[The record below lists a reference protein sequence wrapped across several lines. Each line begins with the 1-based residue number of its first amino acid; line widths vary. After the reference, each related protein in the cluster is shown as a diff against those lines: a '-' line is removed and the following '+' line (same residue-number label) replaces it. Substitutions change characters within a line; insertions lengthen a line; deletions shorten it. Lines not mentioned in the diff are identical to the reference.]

1 MPHKCAKFPPYSNA
15 IRKRMNE
22 GMERTIVLRVLTR
35 CSNVDQFVAT
45 FRRFSTDNAVFV
57 PTSNQRDVGSQA
69 EFSIRLV
76 DGEVALAGFGEICER
91 HATANNAF
99 GKPGILIDIR
109 ELTGDTDAVFQ
120 RMRAPAP
127 STDRVPDD
135 VPVAETNKIAASRA
149 DVADML
155 RPTSQ
160 TPPLLAA
167 PRASDPKIENIEKIE
182 IAPIADELDYVLKHA
197 FDKEIEQAAATEIA
211 ADDTAPVEI
220 HSTRP
225 PIATTLGVA
234 PLAPATFVTAPFVN
248 DTPVPRWPRA
258 SRPDNAARMVA
269 STAPQLANGSSDE
282 TDRPERTAMV
292 PLDRAS
298 GEPRPGPW
306 HAFVST
312 LARSVRGVRWWLR
325 RRRSTQQIRTPTAS

>member
-1 MPHKCAKFPPYSNA
+1 MKE
-15 IRKRMNE
+15 R
-22 GMERTIVLRVLTR
+22 MERTIVLRVLTR

-76 DGEVALAGFGEICER
+76 DGAIALAGVGEICER

-109 ELTGDTDAVFQ
+109 KLTGDTEPVFE
-120 RMRAPAP
+120 RMRAPTP

-149 DVADML
+149 DAADML

-160 TPPLLAA
+160 TPPLA
-167 PRASDPKIENIEKIE
+167 RASDPQIEKIMV
-182 IAPIADELDYVLKHA
+182 APIPDELDYVLKHA
-197 FDKEIEQAAATEIA
+197 FDAEIEQAAAVEVA

-220 HSTRP
+220 HSARP
-225 PIATTLGVA
+225 MIATTLGVA
-234 PLAPATFVTAPFVN
+234 PLAPATFVSAPFVN

-258 SRPDNAARMVA
+258 SRPDNAARIVA
-269 STAPQLANGSSDE
+269 STAPQLAEASSDE
-282 TDRPERTAMV
+282 RPERTAMV
-292 PLDRAS
+292 PLDRTS

-306 HAFVST
+306 QAFVAT

>member
-1 MPHKCAKFPPYSNA
+1 M
-15 IRKRMNE
+15 
-22 GMERTIVLRVLTR
+22 
-35 CSNVDQFVAT
+35 DQFVTT

-76 DGEVALAGFGEICER
+76 DGAIALAGFGEICER

-109 ELTGDTDAVFQ
+109 ELTGDTESVFKQ
-120 RMRAPAP
+120 MRAPTP
-127 STDRVPDD
+127 STDRIPAD

-149 DVADML
+149 DAADML

-160 TPPLLAA
+160 TPPLA
-167 PRASDPKIENIEKIE
+167 RASDPKIEKIQV
-182 IAPIADELDYVLKHA
+182 APLPDELDYVLKHA
-197 FDKEIEQAAATEIA
+197 FDNEIDQAAAVEIA

-248 DTPVPRWPRA
+248 DTPIPRWPRA
-258 SRPDNAARMVA
+258 SRPDNAARIVA
-269 STAPQLANGSSDE
+269 ATAPQLALGSDDGE
-282 TDRPERTAMV
+282 RPERTAMV
-292 PLDRAS
+292 PLDRTS

-306 HAFVST
+306 QAFVAT

>member
-15 IRKRMNE
+15 IRKRMKKR
-22 GMERTIVLRVLTR
+22 MDRTIVLRVLTR
-35 CSNVDQFVAT
+35 CSNVDQFVTT

-69 EFSIRLV
+69 EFSIQLV
-76 DGEVALAGFGEICER
+76 DGEVALAGIGEICER

-109 ELTGDTDAVFQ
+109 KLTGDTESVFE

-127 STDRVPDD
+127 STDRVPNN

-160 TPPLLAA
+160 TPPLLLAPAA
-167 PRASDPKIENIEKIE
+167 GESVQV
-182 IAPIADELDYVLKHA
+182 APIPDELDYVLKHA
-197 FDKEIEQAAATEIA
+197 FDDEIEQAAALEIA
-211 ADDTAPVEI
+211 ADETAPVEI
-220 HSTRP
+220 HSARP
-225 PIATTLGVA
+225 LIATTLGVA
-234 PLAPATFVTAPFVN
+234 PLAPATFVSAPFVN

-258 SRPDNAARMVA
+258 SRPDNAARIVE
-269 STAPQLANGSSDE
+269 STAPRLAEASSDD
-282 TDRPERTAMV
+282 DRPERTAMV
-292 PLDRAS
+292 PLDRTS
-298 GEPRPGPW
+298 GEPRIGPW
-306 HAFVST
+306 QAFVAT
-312 LARSVRGVRWWLR
+312 LARSVRSVRWWLR
-325 RRRSTQQIRTPTAS
+325 RRRSTQQIRTQQVRTPTAN

>member
-1 MPHKCAKFPPYSNA
+1 MDRS
-15 IRKRMNE
+15 
-22 GMERTIVLRVLTR
+22 IVLRVLTR

-76 DGEVALAGFGEICER
+76 DGAIALAGIGEICER

-109 ELTGDTDAVFQ
+109 TLTGDTESVFE
-120 RMRAPAP
+120 RMRAPTP

-149 DVADML
+149 DAADML
-155 RPTSQ
+155 RRTAE
-160 TPPLLAA
+160 TPPIAA
-167 PRASDPKIENIEKIE
+167 
-182 IAPIADELDYVLKHA
+182 ELDHVLKHA
-197 FDKEIEQAAATEIA
+197 FDKEIEQAAAIEIA

-220 HSTRP
+220 HSARP
-225 PIATTLGVA
+225 AIATTLGVA

-269 STAPQLANGSSDE
+269 STAPQLAYGSSDDG
-282 TDRPERTAMV
+282 DRPERTAMV
-292 PLDRAS
+292 PLDRTS
-298 GEPRPGPW
+298 GEPRIGPW
-306 HAFVST
+306 QAFVAT
-312 LARSVRGVRWWLR
+312 LARSVRSVRWWLR